1 MTISQRERARI
12 RLLSA
17 SGFRQAITFL
27 PMESRILNP
36 MCLTSSFIRIRRIG
50 RSKRSWRSSS
60 RKPGSSTARPRY
72 GSARKDSM
80 KWSIRLSGGT
90 KMSKKNKIKYNLKNV
105 HYAVATI
112 SEDGTA
118 TYDVPVS
125 WPGAVN
131 MSLEAQ
137 GDQTVFWAD
146 GIQYFVTNANSGY
159 SGDFESAMVPEDF
172 REKILG
178 EIKDAN
184 GVLIEDA
191 DAQPVHFA
199 LLFEFDG
206 DEDPIR
212 HVMYNCTA
220 TRPNVESKTKEDSI
234 EVQTETLTI
243 NATTVKNASLGKN
256 IVKAKSSLDTTDAV
270 YQSWYTEVYQPKK
283 KAEENTVSGVSEA
296 TGKKG

>member
-1 MTISQRERARI
+1 
-12 RLLSA
+12 
-17 SGFRQAITFL
+17 
-27 PMESRILNP
+27 
-36 MCLTSSFIRIRRIG
+36 
-50 RSKRSWRSSS
+50 
-60 RKPGSSTARPRY
+60 
-72 GSARKDSM
+72 
-80 KWSIRLSGGT
+80 
-90 KMSKKNKIKYNLKNV
+90 
-105 HYAVATI
+105 
-112 SEDGTA
+112 
-118 TYDVPVS
+118 
-125 WPGAVN
+125 

-159 SGDFESAMVPEDF
+159 SGDFESAMGPEDF

-283 KAEENTVSGVSEA
+283 KAEENTVSGLSEA